1 MPSEYDSGMSISRRQ
16 FLEAS
21 AFASLLQPAIAK
33 DGMPTRVLGKTGARV
48 SLLAMGCGSRFLAY
62 KTPDKA
68 AEAVEVALQQG
79 ITYFDSAYGYGN
91 GQSETFLGPVLKPHR
106 EKIFLVT
113 KIDARDGE
121 NAWRRI
127 EGALTRLQTDHVDLM
142 HVHSLGEEDDLAKIE
157 AKGGVLEMLQKA
169 KAQKM
174 TRFIGITCHTNPVVL
189 AKALERHE
197 FDCTQMA
204 LNAGRIGNVKGRP
217 RSFEEIALP
226 VALRKKMGVTAMKIF
241 GQEKLLG
248 ATSIDNLVHYSMSL
262 PVAAT
267 VIGMP
272 QLEHIRANAGLA
284 RAFAPMPQEKMQ
296 ELFDS
301 MPGEKVFAMN
311 EFFRDHQDA

>member
-1 MPSEYDSGMSISRRQ
+1 MSISRRQ

-21 AFASLLQPAIAK
+21 AFASLLQPALAA

-48 SLLAMGCGSRFLAY
+48 SVMAMGCGSRFLAY

-68 AEAVEVALQQG
+68 AEAVETALAQG
-79 ITYFDSAYGYGN
+79 VTYFDSAFGYGN

-106 EKIFLVT
+106 KKIFLVT

-121 NAWRRI
+121 TAWQRI

-157 AKGGVLEMLQKA
+157 AKGGLLDMLYKA

-189 AKALERHE
+189 KKALERHD

-204 LNAGRIGNVKGRP
+204 LNAARIGNVKGRP

-226 VALRKKMGVTAMKIF
+226 VALSKKMGVTAMKIF

-248 ATSIDNLVHYSMSL
+248 TTSIQSLIRYSMSL

-267 VIGMP
+267 VLGMP
-272 QLEHIRANAGLA
+272 KLEYIKENAA
-284 RAFAPMPQEKMQ
+284 VAKAFTPMTPEERQK
-296 ELFDS
+296 LFDG
-301 MPGEKVFAMN
+301 MPGDKVLAMN
-311 EFFRDHQDA
+311 EFFRDHLDA

>member
-1 MPSEYDSGMSISRRQ
+1 MPLEYDDAMTISRRQ

-21 AFASLLQPAIAK
+21 AFASLLQPAIAE

-62 KTPDKA
+62 KTPEKA
-68 AEAVEVALQQG
+68 HEAVEMALAQG

-91 GQSETFLGPVLKPHR
+91 GQSETLLGPVLKPHR
-106 EKIFLVT
+106 KRIFLVT
-113 KIDARDGE
+113 KIDAREGDE
-121 NAWRRI
+121 AWRRV

-142 HVHSLGEEDDLAKIE
+142 HIHSLGEESDLEKIE
-157 AKGGVLEMLQKA
+157 ANGGLLEMIHKA
-169 KAQKM
+169 KAQKI

-189 AKALERHE
+189 AKALERHD

-272 QLEHIRANAGLA
+272 QLEHIKANASLA
-284 RAFAPMPQEKMQ
+284 RSFQPMPKEKMQ
-296 ELFDS
+296 QLFDS

-311 EFFRDHQDA
+311 EYFRDHEDA